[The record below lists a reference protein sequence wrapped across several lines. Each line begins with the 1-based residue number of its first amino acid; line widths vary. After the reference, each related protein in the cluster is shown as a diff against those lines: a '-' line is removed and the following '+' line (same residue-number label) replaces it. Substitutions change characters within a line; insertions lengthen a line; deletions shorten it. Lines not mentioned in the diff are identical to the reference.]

1 MDTEAAKMA
10 RSRQMPQLKEV
21 ISSCRMYH
29 TMSIKWGNAKTENET
44 ENERKYTS
52 MCDAL
57 SDLVPFVQFTECGK
71 HPWRS
76 VGFSK
81 KPAKSLQ
88 LYEK

>member
-44 ENERKYTS
+44 ENERK
-52 MCDAL
+52 
-57 SDLVPFVQFTECGK
+57 
-71 HPWRS
+71 
-76 VGFSK
+76 
-81 KPAKSLQ
+81 
-88 LYEK
+88 